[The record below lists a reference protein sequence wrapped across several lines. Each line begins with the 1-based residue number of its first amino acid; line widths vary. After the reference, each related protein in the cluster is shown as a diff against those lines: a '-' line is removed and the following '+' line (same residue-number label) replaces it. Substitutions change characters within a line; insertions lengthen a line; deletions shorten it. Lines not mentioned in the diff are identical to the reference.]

1 MPLIPVLGRQ
11 KQESNHKSEV
21 IPVFIVTSQL
31 ARTVQWNPVSE
42 QQQRSRVVVAVVV
55 VAVRHLVP
63 RQEIIVSPG
72 QPGMHSV
79 ILSKRPGTRRQD
91 LTVLFSLTQ
100 TPALKVASYRF
111 TPP

>member
-11 KQESNHKSEV
+11 KQKSNHKFEAS
-21 IPVFIVTSQL
+21 PVFIVTSQL
-31 ARTVQWNPVSE
+31 ARSVQRNPVSE

-55 VAVRHLVP
+55 VA
-63 RQEIIVSPG
+63 G

-100 TPALKVASYRF
+100 TPALTLASYRC